1 MGFVPRKESVMALNN
16 HNYAFLK
23 TKYSTRNILYLFCKP
38 SEPKCQKIIA
48 GYLVA
53 ADVFRV
59 RLLQEVYEQ
68 TTKNAL
74 FVYVDCSLHPDLCKA
89 HSISKVPSFRIKYAT
104 KEFAE
109 DVALTSIHGENI
121 VGFMNDVCGTRLLS
135 NGHYDENYGRVT
147 ELDVLA
153 HQFMATV

>member
-23 TKYSTRNILYLFCKP
+23 TKYSTSNILYLFCKP

-59 RLLQEVYEQ
+59 RLLQG
-68 TTKNAL
+68 
-74 FVYVDCSLHPDLCKA
+74 
-89 HSISKVPSFRIKYAT
+89 
-104 KEFAE
+104 
-109 DVALTSIHGENI
+109 IHK
-121 VGFMNDVCGTRLLS
+121 
-135 NGHYDENYGRVT
+135 
-147 ELDVLA
+147 
-153 HQFMATV
+153 